1 MKVIVIGTNHGGVA
15 SARTLKQLD
24 KNVEVTVYEKA
35 DDVAFLAC
43 SSPLW
48 VKGEFKDPI
57 FTYTPEEYKRDG
69 INLVVNHLWED
80 LDVNK
85 KAVKIK
91 DLKTGK
97 EFWDSYDK
105 LIISCGSWPFK
116 PTMEGSELKNIQIF
130 KGYELAKQLKDIV
143 NNCDIK
149 NVVVVGGGFIGME
162 VASALQAN
170 GKKVTVIEAQD
181 RIMSANFGTEIT
193 NMVEE
198 AAISDGIIIKT
209 SQKVQKFIG
218 TNKSVSKVVTDK
230 ETIDTDYVVFSVGTQ
245 LQTNL
250 LKGKIDLDEK
260 GAMIVNDYMQT
271 SNKDIYGIGDAAA
284 VLNAGSLTNHF
295 IAIAPVAARTGMIA
309 ATNIVKGNQLKQMGF
324 TGQCA
329 INLFGLKMAAAGIT
343 VENAKRYK
351 MEVESVILEDD
362 DLIIPVPYRA
372 KVQIKL
378 VWEKKSRR
386 LVGGEIIGTNSHVE
400 TIYAIGLAIQQK
412 LTIDQVPYID
422 SFFLP
427 DFNKPYNFLM
437 LAGMKAIGMNF
448 FEK

>member
-1 MKVIVIGTNHGGVA
+1 MKIIVIGTNHGGVA
-15 SARTLKQLD
+15 AARTLKQLD
-24 KNVEVTVYEKA
+24 KNIEVTVYEKA

-48 VKGEFKDPI
+48 VKGDFKDPI

-69 INLVVNHLWED
+69 INLIINHLWQD
-80 LDVNK
+80 VDVNK
-85 KAVKIK
+85 KVVQIK

-105 LIISCGSWPFK
+105 LIISCGSWPYK
-116 PTMEGSELKNIQIF
+116 PTMEGSDLKNIQIF
-130 KGYELAKQLKDIV
+130 KGYDLSKQLKAV
-143 NNCDIK
+143 VKNSNIK
-149 NVVVVGGGFIGME
+149 NVTIVGAGFIGME

-170 GKKVTVIEAQD
+170 GKNVTVIEAQD

-193 NMVEE
+193 TLVTE
-198 AAISDGIIIKT
+198 AAKNNNIIIKLG
-209 SQKVQKFIG
+209 QKVQKFTGSNGIV
-218 TNKSVSKVVTDK
+218 NKVVTDK

-245 LQTNL
+245 LQTDL

-260 GAMIVNDYMQT
+260 GAMIVDDYMQT

-284 VLNAGSLTNHF
+284 VLDSATQTNHF

-309 ATNIVKGNQLKQMGF
+309 ATNIVKGNHLKQMGF

-329 INLFGLKMAAAGIT
+329 INLFGLKMAAAGLT
-343 VENAKRYK
+343 VENAKRYN
-351 MEVESVILEDD
+351 MDVESIILEDD
-362 DLIIPVPYRA
+362 DLIIPIAEKA

-378 VWEKKSRR
+378 IWDKKTRR
-386 LVGGEIIGTNSHVE
+386 LVGGEIIGTNNHAE
-400 TIYAIGLAIQQK
+400 TIYVIGLAIQQK
-412 LTIDQVPYID
+412 LTIDQIPYID
-422 SFFLP
+422 TFFLP

-437 LAGMKAIGMNF
+437 LAGMKAIGMDF
-448 FEK
+448 FKK